1 MREITLIYAP
11 VSDDARPRC
20 MHGLFFLRFY
30 GVSVFPRLDD
40 MSEAGKAASAPPIT
54 EDIFIP
60 DEPPS
65 QQPGHQPYPVAL
77 FTETYV
83 K

>member
-11 VSDDARPRC
+11 VSAEPRPRC
-20 MHGLFFLRFY
+20 MPCLFFLPFY
-30 GVSVFPRLDD
+30 GASIFPCRDD
-40 MSEAGKAASAPPIT
+40 MSEACKAASPPSMT

-65 QQPGHQPYPVAL
+65 PRPGHQPFPVAL

>member
-1 MREITLIYAP
+1 MLDPAVCTVYF
-11 VSDDARPRC
+11 SC
-20 MHGLFFLRFY
+20 
-30 GVSVFPRLDD
+30 VFMACQSSPRLDD
-40 MSEAGKAASAPPIT
+40 MSEAGEAASAPSIT
-54 EDIFIP
+54 EDIFTP